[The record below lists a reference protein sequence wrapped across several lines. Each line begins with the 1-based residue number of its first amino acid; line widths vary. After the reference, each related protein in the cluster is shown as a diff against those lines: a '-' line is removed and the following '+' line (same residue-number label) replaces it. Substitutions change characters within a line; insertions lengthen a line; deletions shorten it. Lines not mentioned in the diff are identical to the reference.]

1 MKKASFTADFN
12 DNLRDAFNEYI
23 KYREQ
28 TGAKFTHKSTEL
40 LVDDIKHYRTM
51 NTDDEIAEL
60 IKESIKNGWKGV
72 FLDKLNKKNNNKGGY
87 NNNGTTWKS
96 TTINGTG
103 DAPEESWTKI
113 MSDAEQRDRDKN
125 I

>member
-1 MKKASFTADFN
+1 MKKSSFTADFN
-12 DNLRDAFNEYI
+12 DNLRDAFNDYI

-40 LVDDIKHYRTM
+40 LVNDIKHYRTM
-51 NTDDEIAEL
+51 NTDDEIAE
-60 IKESIKNGWKGV
+60 IFKESIKNGWKGV
-72 FLDKLNKKNNNKGGY
+72 FFDKLDKKNNNKGGY
-87 NNNGTTWKS
+87 NNGTTWKNA
-96 TTINGTG
+96 TINGTG
-103 DAPEESWTKI
+103 NALEESWEQL